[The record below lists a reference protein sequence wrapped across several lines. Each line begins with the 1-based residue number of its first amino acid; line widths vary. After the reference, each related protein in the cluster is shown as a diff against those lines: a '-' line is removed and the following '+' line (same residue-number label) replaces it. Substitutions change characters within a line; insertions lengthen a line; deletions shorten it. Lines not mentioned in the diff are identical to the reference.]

1 MTMQV
6 RNPLK
11 FWCAPNQATP
21 DYVVYDDFRQFIAYG
36 LICCWCSHDPNDPN
50 ADANMAR
57 AITRDDVKELRGYF
71 LDLVETVVTSLWKGQ
86 YSPGDGSIDGDW
98 EHLIIGPE
106 GNESG
111 DNDTMLTW
119 YIRLDDDAMMFSL
132 DCTGADSENIWLG
145 YKGIED
151 RAEVL
156 KVLTE
161 ARQTIDD
168 VVWQDLINEVN
179 HPSVVVL

>member
-1 MTMQV
+1 MTTQV

-21 DYVVYDDFRQFIAYG
+21 DYVIYDDFRQFIAYG
-36 LICCWCSHDPNDPN
+36 LMCCWCSHDPNDPN
-50 ADANMAR
+50 ADANFDR
-57 AITRDDVKELRGYF
+57 PLTVEDVKELRGYF
-71 LDLVETVVTSLWKGQ
+71 LDLVETVITSLWKQQ
-86 YSPGDGSIDGDW
+86 YSPGDGDIDGDW
-98 EHLIIGPE
+98 QHLIIGDE
-106 GNESG
+106 
-111 DNDTMLTW
+111 MMTW

-179 HPSVVVL
+179 HPSRVVVFETPA